1 MTFDSLLPPGVSFQD
16 AIVLMAGLASLSVV
30 VLVWFALM
38 PADPGTKRIKALA
51 DQRKAMKDGF
61 SGPVRRSSARKAAST
76 SLMHQVVDKFKL
88 MKSTQASNV
97 QNKLTK
103 AGYRSKD
110 ALVRFFFFKLALPPV
125 CGLVAVF
132 LVYGLNVYPMA
143 AHFESLT
150 CLGAVVLGL
159 YLPEIMVKNAAA
171 KRQDKIRKSVPDCLD
186 LMVICAEAGLSLDA
200 TLSRVSKELGPSD
213 PEIADELTVTALEL
227 GFLPNRRTALK
238 NLAARSDVS
247 VMRGMANT
255 LMQSEKYGTPL
266 ANSLRV
272 MSAES
277 RDERMMKA
285 EEKVARL
292 PAMMTVPMI
301 IFILPPLFVVLIGPA
316 ALKTVDALSK
326 M

>member
-1 MTFDSLLPPGVSFQD
+1 MRGVVDSLKLLKSDQVEKIQLKL
-16 AIVLMAGLASLSVV
+16 ARAG
-30 VLVWFALM
+30 F
-38 PADPGTKRIKALA
+38 
-51 DQRKAMKDGF
+51 
-61 SGPVRRSSARKAAST
+61 
-76 SLMHQVVDKFKL
+76 
-88 MKSTQASNV
+88 
-97 QNKLTK
+97 
-103 AGYRSKD
+103 RSKD
-110 ALVRFFFFKLALPPV
+110 ALIGYLFCKFCLPFIFGGIAVVVVYGTETFDLQPLQKM
-125 CGLVAVF
+125 LVAI
-132 LVYGLNVYPMA
+132 GI
-143 AHFESLT
+143 
-150 CLGAVVLGL
+150 VVLGAYGPDL
-159 YLPEIMVKNAAA
+159 FVKNAGQ
-171 KRQDKIRKSVPDCLD
+171 KRQEKIKRALPDALD

-200 TLSRVSKELGPSD
+200 TLSRVSRELGPSD

-285 EEKVARL
+285 EEKAARL

-301 IFILPPLFVVLIGPA
+301 IFILPPLFVVLLGPA
-316 ALKTVDALSK
+316 ALDIADALK
-326 M
+326 NLGF